1 MQSHTAGKD
10 SRFPNAQ
17 FFLISTPCLCLTQP
31 FPAAGF
37 AGRRDVSGGGRI
49 RQSTSPQRS
58 FVCCRGFFCDE
69 QGSVLRPFPTLFS
82 GQFVCA
88 PVGSFGFL
96 VCFFLRPSFVS
107 FPAGVSFWCIFCFPF
122 LLRHNNETTDAGK
135 TNWNSG
141 RVSPVIV
148 LHRLTRRATDQ
159 GHAGRSA
166 SRFQIGRAVCVVG
179 RAGRRPWLW
188 GTHGRLPAA
197 TGT

>member
-1 MQSHTAGKD
+1 MLARTFVELGELAGVGLRGKQAAIKALRAGITGIETMQSHTAGKD

-17 FFLISTPCLCLTQP
+17 FFLISTPCLCLTQQ

-88 PVGSFGFL
+88 PVGSFGFFGL
-96 VCFFLRPSFVS
+96 FLSEAFFCFFSCRRKFLVY
-107 FPAGVSFWCIFCFPF
+107 F
-122 LLRHNNETTDAGK
+122 LLSLPTQTQQRNN
-135 TNWNSG
+135 
-141 RVSPVIV
+141 R
-148 LHRLTRRATDQ
+148 
-159 GHAGRSA
+159 
-166 SRFQIGRAVCVVG
+166 
-179 RAGRRPWLW
+179 
-188 GTHGRLPAA
+188 
-197 TGT
+197 